1 MSIELKILS
10 AIGHG
15 SLCTAHQVQSHLA
28 NAGIKRDIRSVQRT
42 LQTLVDA
49 GELICLKDS
58 KPYGYKRS
66 WGAQSLAMATLN
78 PAEAMVLLLAQ
89 RYLHNVLPS
98 SLNSIFEPYF
108 SEARVVLSSE
118 KSSATMSKQWLQK
131 VRLVPATQPLIPP
144 KIDPH
149 VLETISAALYSNH
162 EVDIQ
167 YNSINGKIAEHRI
180 RPLGIVQQGVRLYL
194 VGNKTKYEKPMPW
207 AIHRI
212 TDATETNFS
221 FTRPAGFDLKKF
233 EDDAILNWGL
243 GEKVKVS
250 FWMAKG
256 PALNLIE
263 TPLSTDQ
270 KHMPVDDGY
279 QFLATVTDSKLL
291 TRWIQ
296 SFGQE
301 IRDFKKITS

>member
-1 MSIELKILS
+1 MSIELNILS

-15 SLCTAHQVQSHLA
+15 SLCTAEQVRGHLQ
-28 NAGIKRDIRSVQRT
+28 NAGIERDIRSVQRT

-49 GELICLKDS
+49 GELICMKDS

-89 RYLHNVLPS
+89 KYLKNVLPS

-118 KSSATMSKQWLQK
+118 KSNATLSKQWLQK
-131 VRLVPATQPLIPP
+131 VRLIPATQPLLPP
-144 KIDPH
+144 KVDLQ
-149 VLETISAALYSNH
+149 VLETLSAALYSNH
-162 EVDIQ
+162 EVDIR
-167 YNSINGKIAEHRI
+167 YKSINGKVAEHRI

-212 TDATETNFS
+212 TEATETSFG

-233 EDDAILNWGL
+233 EDDGSLNWGL
-243 GEKVKVS
+243 GQKVKVS
-250 FWMAKG
+250 FWMAKTA
-256 PALNLIE
+256 ALNLIE
-263 TPLSTDQ
+263 TPLSNDQ
-270 KHMPVDDGY
+270 KHIQEAEGY
-279 QFLATVTDSKLL
+279 RFSATVTDSKLL
-291 TRWIQ
+291 SLWIQ
-296 SFGQE
+296 SFGE
-301 IRDFKKITS
+301 DVRDFSKVI